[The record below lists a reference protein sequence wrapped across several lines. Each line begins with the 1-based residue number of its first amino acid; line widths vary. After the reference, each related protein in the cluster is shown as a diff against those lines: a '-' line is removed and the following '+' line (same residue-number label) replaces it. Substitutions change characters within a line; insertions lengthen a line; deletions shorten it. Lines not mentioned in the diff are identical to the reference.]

1 MVALEIEPGTFV
13 WYTAKGLGR
22 VQWVRAD
29 GAAVLF
35 WADKK
40 SGKMERLPPNL
51 LRPLPGNA
59 PKGKGGNDG
68 FAAWI
73 KKAPLTLAAVALSE
87 CDGRVGRYSDFGD
100 KLVDRALLPSSLDSW
115 WERVQPK
122 LPILPEHFK
131 VYETFGS
138 VEYALL
144 SDIVDVPPD
153 VSTLP
158 AWENWLIGSDN
169 NLPPEPAPTSEV
181 SDALADW
188 PEDTINPALERV
200 LWGAERFLDSH
211 KKSAKSALEWMDA
224 VGRAARRCRSLHLD
238 NQKLMERSGEI
249 LARFSESIQV
259 KEKRKEATLFWA
271 GALSESPDRQRQLV
285 QQWQEQER
293 QREAL
298 AADHAAKLEKL
309 RQEQKRQSEAHAAEL
324 ENLRQEQKR
333 QSEAHAAELASLR
346 ESHAA
351 ERERERREQE
361 RLQGRVETLRNQLFS
376 GYELSKLDLRKDML
390 VLIGELSQLAA
401 KQDCPSESFVRDV
414 RAGLALALQAG
425 GANMLGTIGEIAS
438 FDPSEHQA
446 AGYIKIGDNV
456 KITIPGVKVKGQRTD
471 DSVLVKAQ
479 VSGNLEKS

>member
-1 MVALEIEPGTFV
+1 MRRQAGRFGMVALGIEPGTFV

-22 VQWVRAD
+22 VQWVGTDDAS
-29 GAAVLF
+29 VLF
-35 WADKK
+35 WADRK
-40 SGKMERLPPNL
+40 SGKMQKLPPNL
-51 LRPLPGNA
+51 LRPLPGNT
-59 PKGKGGNDG
+59 PKGKRGNDG

-138 VEYALL
+138 AEYVLL

-181 SDALADW
+181 SDALAEW
-188 PEDTINPALERV
+188 PKDTINPALERV

-224 VGRAARRCRSLHLD
+224 VGRAARRCGPLHLD
-238 NQKLMERSGEI
+238 NQELMERSGEI

-271 GALSESPDRQRQLV
+271 GALSESPDRQRQLER
-285 QQWQEQER
+285 QWQEQER

-309 RQEQKRQSEAHAAEL
+309 RQEQKRQYADYEGRL
-324 ENLRQEQKR
+324 EQGRL
-333 QSEAHAAELASLR
+333 
-346 ESHAA
+346 
-351 ERERERREQE
+351 ERERQKAAHAEELARLRKFHAEEMDRERQVQE
-361 RLQGRVETLRNQLFS
+361 RLRQQLRERNE
-376 GYELSKLDLRKDML
+376 ELER
-390 VLIGELSQLAA
+390 IG
-401 KQDCPSESFVRDV
+401 V
-414 RAGLALALQAG
+414 
-425 GANMLGTIGEIAS
+425 
-438 FDPSEHQA
+438 H
-446 AGYIKIGDNV
+446 
-456 KITIPGVKVKGQRTD
+456 
-471 DSVLVKAQ
+471 
-479 VSGNLEKS
+479 

>member
-22 VQWVRAD
+22 VQWVRSD

-87 CDGRVGRYSDFGD
+87 CDGKVGRYSDFGD
-100 KLVDRALLPSSLDSW
+100 KLVDRALSPSSLDSW
-115 WERVQPK
+115 WDRVQPK

-138 VEYALL
+138 AEYVLL
-144 SDIVDVPPD
+144 SDIVDVPLD

-158 AWENWLIGSDN
+158 AWENWLIGRDN

-200 LWGAERFLDSH
+200 LWGAEQFLDSP

-224 VGRAARRCRSLHLD
+224 VGRAARRCRALHLD

-271 GALSESPDRQRQLV
+271 GALAESPDRQRQLER
-285 QQWQEQER
+285 QRQEQER
-293 QREAL
+293 QREAF

-309 RQEQKRQSEAHAAEL
+309 RQEQKRQYADYEGRL
-324 ENLRQEQKR
+324 EQERQ
-333 QSEAHAAELASLR
+333 
-346 ESHAA
+346 
-351 ERERERREQE
+351 ERERQKVAHAEELARLRKSHAEERDRERKVQE
-361 RLQGRVETLRNQLFS
+361 RLRQQLRERNE
-376 GYELSKLDLRKDML
+376 ELER
-390 VLIGELSQLAA
+390 IG
-401 KQDCPSESFVRDV
+401 V
-414 RAGLALALQAG
+414 
-425 GANMLGTIGEIAS
+425 
-438 FDPSEHQA
+438 H
-446 AGYIKIGDNV
+446 
-456 KITIPGVKVKGQRTD
+456 
-471 DSVLVKAQ
+471 
-479 VSGNLEKS
+479 

>member
-22 VQWVRAD
+22 VQWVRSD

-87 CDGRVGRYSDFGD
+87 CDGKVGRYSDFGD
-100 KLVDRALLPSSLDSW
+100 KLVDRALSPSSLDSW
-115 WERVQPK
+115 WDRVQPK

-131 VYETFGS
+131 VYETFDS

-144 SDIVDVPPD
+144 SDIVDVPLD

-200 LWGAERFLDSH
+200 LWGAEQFLDSP

-224 VGRAARRCRSLHLD
+224 VGRTARRCRYLHLD
-238 NQKLMERSGEI
+238 NQELTERSGKI

-271 GALSESPDRQRQLV
+271 GALAESPDRQRQLER
-285 QQWQEQER
+285 QRQEQER

-298 AADHAAKLEKL
+298 VADHAAKLEKL
-309 RQEQKRQSEAHAAEL
+309 RQEQKRQYADYEGRL
-324 ENLRQEQKR
+324 EQERQ
-333 QSEAHAAELASLR
+333 
-346 ESHAA
+346 
-351 ERERERREQE
+351 ERERQKVAHAEELARLRKSHAEERDRERKVQE
-361 RLQGRVETLRNQLFS
+361 RLRQQLRERNE
-376 GYELSKLDLRKDML
+376 ELER
-390 VLIGELSQLAA
+390 IG
-401 KQDCPSESFVRDV
+401 V
-414 RAGLALALQAG
+414 
-425 GANMLGTIGEIAS
+425 
-438 FDPSEHQA
+438 H
-446 AGYIKIGDNV
+446 
-456 KITIPGVKVKGQRTD
+456 
-471 DSVLVKAQ
+471 
-479 VSGNLEKS
+479 